1 MILLS
6 DEFAFLTYLSHEGGG
21 IPLSERGQHDAA
33 IVNSL
38 LALQLLKVGD
48 GQVLL
53 TDSGRAALETGEI
66 RDGVSLRYVTIA
78 ESCCSSSAAVRPMIA
93 KQPWENRVGDRPR
106 P

>member
-21 IPLSERGQHDAA
+21 IPQAERDQHDAA

-38 LALQLLKVGD
+38 LALQLLKIAD
-48 GQVLL
+48 GRVLL

-66 RDGVSLRYVTIA
+66 RDGVSLRYVTVS
-78 ESCCSSSAAVRPMIA
+78 ESCFRSPAARPMIA

>member
-21 IPLSERGQHDAA
+21 IPLSERDLHDSA

-48 GQVLL
+48 GQLAL
-53 TDSGRAALETGEI
+53 TDSGRKALEAGEI
-66 RDGVSLRYVTIA
+66 RDGVSLRYVTIP
-78 ESCCSSSAAVRPMIA
+78 ESCFPSAVERPMIS
-93 KQPWENRVGDRPR
+93 KQPWENRVRDRPL